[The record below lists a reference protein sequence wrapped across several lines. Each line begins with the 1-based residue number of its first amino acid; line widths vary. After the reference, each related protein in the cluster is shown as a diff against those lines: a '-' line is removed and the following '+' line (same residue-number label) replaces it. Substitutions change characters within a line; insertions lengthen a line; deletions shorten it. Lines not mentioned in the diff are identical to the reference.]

1 MVRAFFLLILILL
14 AIASAF
20 AQSDESSE
28 TAENAPESPA
38 ILALE
43 FRTYELGWIRFRNVD
58 ADGERKLA
66 ADAETT
72 FPFQRVN
79 NGTTRLRLDDLDAE
93 TIADLIEEHEIAWD
107 EDAIIGQCDP
117 NKLPGA
123 RADLFCVPGTKDM
136 EQGQIFL
143 ALFDGET
150 GDLLALTES
159 IDNKAGGA
167 LKDWSPT
174 PEPAETATGCGP
186 YNNGQWIP
194 ASVDVSGHGLPIVDE
209 KANVT
214 DYQCVVAAD
223 GSAYFQA
230 HHFAN
235 GGGANGGG
243 AANGYDPGSGHVDD
257 GVDRRDFGDPIP
269 DAFFLLI
276 LFLCLALSIPA
287 PTHSA
292 ATSVISGNSA
302 PHPPRSPRFFYP
314 PRSPHRDG
322 GKVGSRGHGMKLNLS

>member
-1 MVRAFFLLILILL
+1 MVRAFFLLILFLCL
-14 AIASAF
+14 ALSIH
-20 AQSDESSE
+20 AQSNETSE
-28 TAENAPESPA
+28 TAENAPETPA

-66 ADAETT
+66 ADADIT

-79 NGTTRLRLDDLDAE
+79 NGATRLRLDNLDAA
-93 TIADLIEEHEIAWD
+93 TIADLIDTHDIAWD
-107 EDAIIGQCDP
+107 EDAIIGKCDP

-136 EQGQIFL
+136 AQGQIFL
-143 ALFDGET
+143 AIFDADSES
-150 GDLLALTES
+150 LLAITES

-174 PEPAETATGCGP
+174 PEPAEEAATGCGP

-223 GSAYFQA
+223 GSAHFQA
-230 HHFAN
+230 HSFAN
-235 GGGANGGG
+235 GGGVNGGG
-243 AANGYDPGSGHVDD
+243 EGAGDGWSGSNRKIGRHGTYDD
-257 GVDRRDFGDPIP
+257 GGDNI
-269 DAFFLLI
+269 
-276 LFLCLALSIPA
+276 SIPID
-287 PTHSA
+287 PDPCTHPLGCD
-292 ATSVISGNSA
+292 TGD
-302 PHPPRSPRFFYP
+302 
-314 PRSPHRDG
+314 DG
-322 GKVGSRGHGMKLNLS
+322 E